1 MGEKDDML
9 VFDRCGQLTYQL
21 RLPYSY
27 LKHPFVKAA
36 IKATYNG
43 FDQCD
48 CVEVEVEEVVKVVEV
63 VEVEEVVG
71 TTDISVTELVT
82 ETPEST
88 TENIITTEAGDNSIP
103 VAFDR
108 NDALLE
114 KHSEHSQFKL
124 KE

>member
-1 MGEKDDML
+1 MGAKDDML

-21 RLPYSY
+21 RLPYSH

-43 FDQCD
+43 FDLCD
-48 CVEVEVEEVVKVVEV
+48 CVEVD
-63 VEVEEVVG
+63 VEEVVG
-71 TTDISVTELVT
+71 TTEISVTDFVT
-82 ETPEST
+82 ETPET
-88 TENIITTEAGDNSIP
+88 TTNNIITTEAGDNSIP

-114 KHSEHSQFKL
+114 KHSEHSKLKL

>member
-1 MGEKDDML
+1 MFSIL
-9 VFDRCGQLTYQL
+9 IRCGQLTYQL

-88 TENIITTEAGDNSIP
+88 TENIITTVSSHTLQWTRVSYRGSISCK
-103 VAFDR
+103 
-108 NDALLE
+108 N
-114 KHSEHSQFKL
+114 HSS
-124 KE
+124 